1 MNGFLFINKEKNY
14 TSRDI
19 CNIISKKYHT
29 KKVGHLG
36 TLDPFATG
44 LLIIALGSATK
55 CLPFLNDDIKE
66 YEATLFLG
74 KKTST
79 GDPDGEVLETKD
91 VPLLDKKTVEEV
103 LKSFLGEQEQIPPMS
118 SAIHVNGIKLYKLA
132 HQGLEIE
139 REPRRIFIY
148 DIGLISMEGNIIKY
162 RVLCSKGTYVRTL
175 SEDIAK
181 KLGTIGY
188 LQELK
193 RTKVGI
199 FNLVNSISISEINNS
214 SVLPIID
221 VMTEVIPIYQ
231 LSDKEEIQ
239 AKNGVIL
246 NLNSNAKTLLLI
258 NKNKDLIAIY
268 GLNESKLYGCLRGLW
283 S

>member
-79 GDPDGEVLETKD
+79 GDPDGEVLEIKD

-103 LKSFLGEQEQIPPMS
+103 FKSFLGEQEQIPPMS
-118 SAIHVNGIKLYKLA
+118 SAIHVDGIKLYKLA

-162 RVLCSKGTYVRTL
+162 RVLCSKGTYVRTF

>member
-79 GDPDGEVLETKD
+79 GDPDGEVLEIKD

-103 LKSFLGEQEQIPPMS
+103 FKSFLGEQEQIPPMS
-118 SAIHVNGIKLYKLA
+118 SAIHVDGIKLYKLA

-139 REPRRIFIY
+139 RKPRRIFIY

-199 FNLVNSISISEINNS
+199 FNLVNSISISEINDS

-221 VMTEVIPIYQ
+221 VMTEVIPLYQ

-239 AKNGVIL
+239 AKNGVML
-246 NLNSNAKTLLLI
+246 NLNSNAKTLLLV

-268 GLNESKLYGCLRGLW
+268 GLNESKHYGCLRGLW